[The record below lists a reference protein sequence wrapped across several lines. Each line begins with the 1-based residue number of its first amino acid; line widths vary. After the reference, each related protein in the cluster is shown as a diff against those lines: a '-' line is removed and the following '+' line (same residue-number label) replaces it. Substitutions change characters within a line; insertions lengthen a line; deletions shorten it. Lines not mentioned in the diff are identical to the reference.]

1 MKINTPRIPIR
12 LPTNSTV
19 SFRSACNGAKMK
31 ASMTPTIIIGIPTPT
46 EICFEAIS
54 LGSGKNLYEFYAI
67 VYTDVI
73 DVIFNPKTDKCVYF
87 I

>member
-54 LGSGKNLYEFYAI
+54 LGSGKNLYEFYVTRCI
-67 VYTDVI
+67 YQ
-73 DVIFNPKTDKCVYF
+73 KQ
-87 I
+87 

>member
-54 LGSGKNLYEFYAI
+54 LWSGKNLYEFYAI
-67 VYTDVI
+67 LSQM
-73 DVIFNPKTDKCVYF
+73 
-87 I
+87 

>member
-46 EICFEAIS
+46 EICFEATP
-54 LGSGKNLYEFYAI
+54 LGLVKIYMNFMQSYHRCN
-67 VYTDVI
+67 
-73 DVIFNPKTDKCVYF
+73 
-87 I
+87 

>member
-31 ASMTPTIIIGIPTPT
+31 ASITPTIIIGIPTPT

-67 VYTDVI
+67 LSQM
-73 DVIFNPKTDKCVYF
+73 
-87 I
+87 